1 MAYDDEQ
8 FQDEIENIEI
18 VDLPDSDL
26 DARSV
31 HLLTF
36 GRRFQTLAHTPRFSI
51 IPTLLITMLLLVL
64 LSGSQLYQ
72 RIIPS
77 QSQHNTLAASLMQ
90 IISISSTTGQNG
102 FTITNSNGGWVTGY
116 DTNNTVQ
123 AKDIAACQ
131 AGTEIGAIH
140 SVGSY
145 PVWVKG
151 ILGPQAH
158 IVLSNAA
165 YKTNPW
171 VGWNIT
177 LQIAAIYNFN
187 QPITLS
193 VFSAQQGFPAAF
205 ATGQPNTYNTSI
217 TLDAQAPT
225 QRNVPDGDK
234 FRNIW
239 DVTLHIP
246 EAGCY
251 ALMADWSIST
261 WSILFTAQQQ

>member
-1 MAYDDEQ
+1 ML
-8 FQDEIENIEI
+8 I
-18 VDLPDSDL
+18 V
-26 DARSV
+26 
-31 HLLTF
+31 
-36 GRRFQTLAHTPRFSI
+36 
-51 IPTLLITMLLLVL
+51 MLLLVL

-72 RIIPS
+72 SIIPA
-77 QSQHNTLAASLMQ
+77 QRQHGTFAASPLQ
-90 IISISSTTGQNG
+90 IISINSATGQIG
-102 FTITNSNGGWVTGY
+102 FTVTNSNGGWITGY
-116 DTNNTVQ
+116 GTSNTAQ
-123 AKDIAACQ
+123 EKAIAACQ
-131 AGTEIGAIH
+131 AGTEIGAIQ
-140 SVGSY
+140 SVGIY
-145 PVWVKG
+145 PVWAKG

-158 IVLSNAA
+158 IILSNATYETA
-165 YKTNPW
+165 PW
-171 VGWNIT
+171 SGWNVT

-205 ATGQPNTYNTSI
+205 ATDQPNTYNTSI
-217 TLDAQAPT
+217 TLGAQAPT

-239 DVTLHIP
+239 NVTLHIP